1 MTGRGGNFWR
11 KSDLHEIQLSG
22 DLQSGQTRTRL
33 RDEKLDIPTTIA
45 PFNRFVYVVN
55 ARFGL
60 PDDSDDDVIRLQ
72 PRP

>member
-45 PFNRFVYVVN
+45 PFNRFVYVSTR
-55 ARFGL
+55 ASACRMT
-60 PDDSDDDVIRLQ
+60 RTTT
-72 PRP
+72 